1 MPRRAGRSRKL
12 FPAGRPVA
20 GSKSL
25 AEALAGRLA
34 AAIERGAV
42 EVGELLPP
50 ERELAVRHR
59 LGRVTVRTALGRL
72 VRTGLIESRPGVGHM
87 VVRREA
93 RAEDAGPV
101 GLIYC
106 DLHDLGASA
115 SKSVAAIEASLAKAG
130 RALLISSSGLNAGR
144 EDDCIRRFR
153 AAGASALVIVP
164 ATEGARSRELEKW
177 IRRGRPAVLE
187 GHPGRWLLPD
197 ELAARCDQV
206 DVDNR
211 GGLRLAAEHLA
222 GLGHRRL
229 GFISPMPASGSERH
243 AAFKEIVNELGLEAR
258 EEWIAP
264 GLESGRAG
272 GRAAFERLAA
282 GEELPTAVVAAN
294 DDTALG
300 FIDAARGAGL
310 DCPGDVSV
318 TGFDN
323 ESAEGPGALAGLTTV
338 DFSREELAREVV
350 RLLTA
355 RSSGGRRKPEKVS
368 LPARLLVR
376 KSCAAPKVGA
386 GA

>member
-1 MPRRAGRSRKL
+1 MPKRAGRSRKL
-12 FPAGRPVA
+12 LPAGRPPA
-20 GSKSL
+20 GSKF
-25 AEALAGRLA
+25 LAGVFAERLA
-34 AAIERGAV
+34 AAIGRGAI

-50 ERELAVRHR
+50 ERELAARHR

-72 VRTGLIESRPGVGHM
+72 VRIGLVESRPGVGHV

-93 RAEDAGPV
+93 REEDVGPV
-101 GLIYC
+101 GLIYR

-115 SKSVAAIEASLAKAG
+115 SKSVAAIEASLAEAG
-130 RALLISSSGLNAGR
+130 RALLIGSSGLNAGR

-153 AAGASALVIVP
+153 AAGASTLVIVP
-164 ATEGARSRELEKW
+164 ATEGGRSRELEKW
-177 IRRGRPAVLE
+177 IRRGRPVVLE
-187 GHPGRWLLPD
+187 GHSGRWLLPD
-197 ELAARCDQV
+197 ELAERCDQV
-206 DVDNR
+206 DIDNR
-211 GGLRLAAEHLA
+211 GGLRLAVEHLA
-222 GLGHRRL
+222 ALGHRRL
-229 GFISPMPASGSERH
+229 GFISPMPASGSERY
-243 AAFKEIVNELGLEAR
+243 AAFKEVVSELGLEAR

-282 GEELPTAVVAAN
+282 GEEFPGAVVAAN

-300 FIDAARGAGL
+300 FIKAARGAGL

-338 DFSREELAREVV
+338 DFSREDLARQIV
-350 RLLTA
+350 RLLA
-355 RSSGGRRKPEKVS
+355 AQSEDKRRKAEKVR

-376 KSCAAPKVGA
+376 KSCAAPRAA
-386 GA
+386 GKA